1 MDNTHNNA
9 KMFPFMLPIKGMY
22 DPKSYH
28 LLSKTKIKHTLL
40 YLVILAFIINLFTV
54 ILPYAPV
61 LYRNHGVGYM
71 LDVLLP
77 DFEYHNGIMTITD
90 FKCDIDEENNS
101 MTLIDTSKKLEEEV
115 LAPYDKGILVGQES
129 LFYKE
134 NGITTEYKYNN
145 WIPFDSISKEVL
157 TSGKTIAIIYAVL
170 ILIVLFS
177 HLFLFIMLLIQS
189 LLMYVVLFVVN
200 KIAFKIKFRHKF
212 RSLFNVGAYT
222 LSGASILKA
231 FLQSFGIAPAP
242 FVFVHWISIL
252 QFAMCMTIACLGLN
266 DIKKHKEANN
276 KLKEEMDKSL
286 SESEKLDL
294 ELGFDS
300 YELEMKKNIKNQ
312 AIQLQNKLKEEE
324 TIEILN
330 KKDEQ

>member
-1 MDNTHNNA
+1 MDNSQNNA
-9 KMFPFMLPIKGMY
+9 KMFPFMLSIKGMY

-28 LLSKTKIKHTLL
+28 LLSKRKLKHTLV
-40 YLVILAFIINLFTV
+40 YFIILSFIINLFTV
-54 ILPYAPV
+54 ILPYAPII
-61 LYRNHGVGYM
+61 YKNHGVGYM
-71 LDVLLP
+71 LEVLLP
-77 DFEYHNGIMTITD
+77 DFEYNNGIMEITD
-90 FKCDIDEENNS
+90 FKCDIDEENNT
-101 MTLIDTSKKLEEEV
+101 MTLIDTSKKLDEQV
-115 LAPYDKGILVGQES
+115 LEQYSKGILVGQES
-129 LFYKE
+129 LIYKE
-134 NGITTEYKYNN
+134 NNVITEYKYKN
-145 WIPFDSISKEVL
+145 WIPFDSISKEIL
-157 TSGKTIAIIYAVL
+157 TSTKTIIIIYSLL
-170 ILIVLFS
+170 ILVTLLS

-189 LLMYVVLFVVN
+189 ILLYIVLFVIN
-200 KIAFKIKFRHKF
+200 KTIFKIKFRHKF
-212 RSLFNVGAYT
+212 RSLFNVGAYS

-242 FVFVHWISIL
+242 FVFLHWFSIL
-252 QFAMCMTIACLGLN
+252 QLAMCITIACLGLI

-312 AIQLQNKLKEEE
+312 AIRLQNKLKEEE